1 MDDIE
6 FNYIGEDDSA
16 EQVEDLNEDYEPR
29 STRVNA
35 EGKRIRG
42 TDLVWKKMMNFNTPE
57 AFLESNLLEEIN
69 ICTTQTLKMS
79 IIK

>member
-16 EQVEDLNEDYEPR
+16 EQVEDLIEDLNEDYEPR

-42 TDLVWKKMMNFNTPE
+42 TDLVWKKMMNFN
-57 AFLESNLLEEIN
+57 N
-69 ICTTQTLKMS
+69 
-79 IIK
+79 

>member
-16 EQVEDLNEDYEPR
+16 EQVEDLIEDLNEDYEPR

-35 EGKRIRG
+35 EGKR
-42 TDLVWKKMMNFNTPE
+42 N
-57 AFLESNLLEEIN
+57 
-69 ICTTQTLKMS
+69 
-79 IIK
+79 